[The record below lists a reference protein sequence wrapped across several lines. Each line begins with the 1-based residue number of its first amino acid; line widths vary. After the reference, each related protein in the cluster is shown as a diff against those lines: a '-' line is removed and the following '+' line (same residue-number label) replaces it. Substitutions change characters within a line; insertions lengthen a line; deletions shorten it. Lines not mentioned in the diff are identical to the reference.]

1 MKFTLESNACNL
13 LDWNGSGEIVAE
25 GRWSSSDPLCE
36 VHHLRLGPNAM
47 RVWVDVAKKPTAY
60 LCRPTSHMSTIEEAV
75 GSTVAWP
82 SSKVTMR

>member
-1 MKFTLESNACNL
+1 M
-13 LDWNGSGEIVAE
+13 
-25 GRWSSSDPLCE
+25 
-36 VHHLRLGPNAM
+36 HHLRLGPNAM

-60 LCRPTSHMSTIEEAV
+60 LWRPTSHMSTIEEAV